1 VAQGD
6 GDVPDEV
13 HADERTDGQPWHDAD
28 VTDHLEVS
36 ECDGVRVLTIDRP
49 EAKNALN
56 PPLRAALVD
65 GFTAA
70 DADDAVKAI
79 VLTAVDP
86 VFSAGVDFK
95 QVARGPDGTSVA
107 SGPHDN
113 PAAVLRRV
121 HKPVIA
127 AVNGACVSGALEVA
141 LSASFIVASERAR
154 FADTHALL
162 GVTPTW
168 GLTALLPRAV
178 GVRKAREMSV
188 TGNFV
193 DADEALR
200 VGLVAHVVP
209 HDELLA
215 FTLGL
220 AARIPANSA
229 ALEML
234 ALYRRGEDLSLAGAI
249 ASETDHGANRKVDLT
264 AFTAAGSAA
273 AARQREDQS

>member
-1 VAQGD
+1 M
-6 GDVPDEV
+6 
-13 HADERTDGQPWHDAD
+13 
-28 VTDHLEVS
+28 DHLEVS
-36 ECDGVRVLTIDRP
+36 DHDGVRVLTIDRP
-49 EAKNALN
+49 GAKNAMN
-56 PPLRAALVD
+56 PPLRAALVEA
-65 GFTAA
+65 FAA
-70 DADDAVKAI
+70 IDADDDIKAAI
-79 VLTAVDP
+79 LTGVDP

-95 QVARGPDGTSVA
+95 QVQRAEDGESVA
-107 SGPHDN
+107 AGSHDN

-121 HKPVIA
+121 RKPVIA

-141 LSASFIVASERAR
+141 LSASFIVASEHAR

-193 DADEALR
+193 AADEALR
-200 VGLVAHVVP
+200 LGLVAHVVP
-209 HDELLA
+209 HDELLP

-220 AARIPANSA
+220 AQRIPANEA
-229 ALEML
+229 VREML
-234 ALYRRGEDLSLAGAI
+234 ELYRRGDDLSLSGAI
-249 ASETDHGANRKVDLT
+249 TSETSHGANRKVDLT

-273 AARQREDQS
+273 AARQREDKE